1 MSMDISDF
9 YQTFFDEADE
19 LLADMEQHLLV
30 LQPEAPDA
38 EQLNAIFRAAHSI
51 KGGAGTFGFSV
62 LQETTHLMENLLDE
76 ARRGEMQLNTDIIN
90 LFLETK
96 DIMQEQ
102 LDAYKQSQEP
112 DAASFDYICQ
122 ALRQLALEAKGETPS
137 AVTRLSVVAKSEPQD
152 EQSRNQLPRRII
164 LSRLKAGEVDLLEEE
179 LGHLTTLTDVVKGV
193 DSLSAILPGD
203 IAEDDITAVL
213 CFVIEADQITFETV
227 EVSPKIS
234 TPPVLK
240 LAAEQAPTGRVEREK
255 TTRSSESTSI
265 RVAVEKVDQLINL
278 VGELVITQSMLAQR
292 SSELDPVNHGDLIT
306 SMGQLQRN
314 ARDLQESVMSIRM
327 MPMEYVFSRYPR
339 LVRDLAGKLG
349 KQVELTLVG
358 SSTELDKS
366 LIERIID
373 PLTHLVRNSL
383 DHGIELPE
391 KRLAAGKNSVGNL
404 ILSAEHQGGN
414 ICIEVTDDG
423 AGLNRERILAKAASQ
438 GLTVS
443 ENMSDDEVA
452 MLIFAPGF
460 STAEQVTDVS
470 GRGVGMDVVKR
481 NIQEMGGH
489 VEIQSKQGT
498 GTTIRIL
505 LPLTLAILDGMS
517 VRVADEVFILPLNA
531 VMESLQPREAINF
544 MVITKGAGRIAE
556 VGARF
561 VLDGMPG
568 KQMAID
574 ADLNAGLIGEDE
586 AKKRRS
592 EVTQEADF
600 YGSMDGASKFVRG
613 DAIAGILIMVIN
625 VVGGLLVG
633 VLQHGMSMGHAA
645 ESYTLLTI
653 GDGLVAQIPAL
664 VISTAAGVIVTR
676 VSTDQ
681 DVGEQMVNQLFSN
694 PSVML
699 LSAAVL
705 GLLGLVPGM
714 PNLVFLLFTAGL
726 LGLAWWIRGRE
737 QKAPAEP
744 KPVKM
749 AENNAVVEATW
760 NDVQLEDSLG
770 MEVGY
775 RLSPMVDFQQDGE
788 LLGRIR
794 SIRKKF
800 AQEMGFLPPVVHIR
814 DNMDLQPARYR
825 ILMKGVEIGSGDA
838 YPGRWLAINP
848 GTAAG
853 TLPGEATVDPAFGLN
868 AIWIESALKEQ
879 AQIQGYTVVEAS
891 TVVATHLNHLISQ
904 HAAELFGRQE
914 AQQLLDRVAQE
925 MPKLTEDLVPG
936 VVTLTTLHKVLQN
949 LLDEKVPIRDMRTI
963 LETLA
968 EHAPIQSDPHELT
981 AVVRVALGRAITQQW
996 FPGKDEVHVIGLDTP
1011 LERLLLQ
1018 ALQGG
1023 GGLEPGLADRLLA
1036 QTQEAL
1042 SRQEMVGA
1050 PPVLLVNHALRPL
1063 LSRFLR
1069 RSLPQLVVLSN
1080 LELSDNRHIRMTA
1093 TIGGK

>member
-122 ALRQLALEAKGETPS
+122 ALRQLALEAKDETPS

-152 EQSRNQLPRRII
+152 EQSRSQSPRRII

-179 LGHLTTLTDVVKGV
+179 LGHLTTLTDVVKGA

-227 EVSPKIS
+227 DVSPKIS

-531 VMESLQPREAINF
+531 VMESLQPREADLHPLAGGERVLEVRGEYLPIVELWKVFNVAGAKTEATQGIV
-544 MVITKGAGRIAE
+544 VILQSGGRRYALL
-556 VGARF
+556 V
-561 VLDGMPG
+561 D
-568 KQMAID
+568 Q
-574 ADLNAGLIGEDE
+574 LIGQHQVVVKNLESNYR
-586 AKKRRS
+586 K
-592 EVTQEADF
+592 VP
-600 YGSMDGASKFVRG
+600 
-613 DAIAGILIMVIN
+613 GI
-625 VVGGLLVG
+625 
-633 VLQHGMSMGHAA
+633 SAA
-645 ESYTLLTI
+645 TI
-653 GDGLVAQIPAL
+653 LGDGSVALIVDVSAL
-664 VISTAAGVIVTR
+664 QAI
-676 VSTDQ
+676 
-681 DVGEQMVNQLFSN
+681 N
-694 PSVML
+694 
-699 LSAAVL
+699 
-705 GLLGLVPGM
+705 
-714 PNLVFLLFTAGL
+714 
-726 LGLAWWIRGRE
+726 RE
-737 QKAPAEP
+737 QR
-744 KPVKM
+744 M
-749 AENNAVVEATW
+749 AN
-760 NDVQLEDSLG
+760 
-770 MEVGY
+770 
-775 RLSPMVDFQQDGE
+775 
-788 LLGRIR
+788 
-794 SIRKKF
+794 
-800 AQEMGFLPPVVHIR
+800 
-814 DNMDLQPARYR
+814 
-825 ILMKGVEIGSGDA
+825 
-838 YPGRWLAINP
+838 
-848 GTAAG
+848 
-853 TLPGEATVDPAFGLN
+853 TVA
-868 AIWIESALKEQ
+868 
-879 AQIQGYTVVEAS
+879 
-891 TVVATHLNHLISQ
+891 
-904 HAAELFGRQE
+904 
-914 AQQLLDRVAQE
+914 
-925 MPKLTEDLVPG
+925 
-936 VVTLTTLHKVLQN
+936 
-949 LLDEKVPIRDMRTI
+949 
-963 LETLA
+963 
-968 EHAPIQSDPHELT
+968 
-981 AVVRVALGRAITQQW
+981 
-996 FPGKDEVHVIGLDTP
+996 
-1011 LERLLLQ
+1011 
-1018 ALQGG
+1018 
-1023 GGLEPGLADRLLA
+1023 
-1036 QTQEAL
+1036 
-1042 SRQEMVGA
+1042 
-1050 PPVLLVNHALRPL
+1050 
-1063 LSRFLR
+1063 
-1069 RSLPQLVVLSN
+1069 
-1080 LELSDNRHIRMTA
+1080 
-1093 TIGGK
+1093 

>member
-122 ALRQLALEAKGETPS
+122 ALRQLALEAKDETPS

-152 EQSRNQLPRRII
+152 EQSRSQSPRRII

-179 LGHLTTLTDVVKGV
+179 LGHLTTLTDVVKGA

-227 EVSPKIS
+227 DVSPKIS

-531 VMESLQPREAINF
+531 VMESLQPCEADLHPLAGGERVLEVRGEYLPIVELWKVFNVAGAKTEATQGIVVILQSGGRRYALLVDQLIGQHQVVVKNLESNYRKVPGISAATILGDGSVALIVDVSALQAIN
-544 MVITKGAGRIAE
+544 RE
-556 VGARF
+556 QR
-561 VLDGMPG
+561 
-568 KQMAID
+568 MA
-574 ADLNAGLIGEDE
+574 N
-586 AKKRRS
+586 
-592 EVTQEADF
+592 
-600 YGSMDGASKFVRG
+600 
-613 DAIAGILIMVIN
+613 
-625 VVGGLLVG
+625 
-633 VLQHGMSMGHAA
+633 
-645 ESYTLLTI
+645 
-653 GDGLVAQIPAL
+653 
-664 VISTAAGVIVTR
+664 TAA
-676 VSTDQ
+676 
-681 DVGEQMVNQLFSN
+681 
-694 PSVML
+694 
-699 LSAAVL
+699 
-705 GLLGLVPGM
+705 
-714 PNLVFLLFTAGL
+714 
-726 LGLAWWIRGRE
+726 
-737 QKAPAEP
+737 
-744 KPVKM
+744 
-749 AENNAVVEATW
+749 
-760 NDVQLEDSLG
+760 
-770 MEVGY
+770 
-775 RLSPMVDFQQDGE
+775 
-788 LLGRIR
+788 
-794 SIRKKF
+794 
-800 AQEMGFLPPVVHIR
+800 
-814 DNMDLQPARYR
+814 
-825 ILMKGVEIGSGDA
+825 
-838 YPGRWLAINP
+838 
-848 GTAAG
+848 
-853 TLPGEATVDPAFGLN
+853 
-868 AIWIESALKEQ
+868 
-879 AQIQGYTVVEAS
+879 
-891 TVVATHLNHLISQ
+891 
-904 HAAELFGRQE
+904 
-914 AQQLLDRVAQE
+914 
-925 MPKLTEDLVPG
+925 
-936 VVTLTTLHKVLQN
+936 
-949 LLDEKVPIRDMRTI
+949 
-963 LETLA
+963 
-968 EHAPIQSDPHELT
+968 
-981 AVVRVALGRAITQQW
+981 
-996 FPGKDEVHVIGLDTP
+996 
-1011 LERLLLQ
+1011 
-1018 ALQGG
+1018 
-1023 GGLEPGLADRLLA
+1023 
-1036 QTQEAL
+1036 
-1042 SRQEMVGA
+1042 
-1050 PPVLLVNHALRPL
+1050 
-1063 LSRFLR
+1063 
-1069 RSLPQLVVLSN
+1069 
-1080 LELSDNRHIRMTA
+1080 
-1093 TIGGK
+1093 

>member
-122 ALRQLALEAKGETPS
+122 ALRQLALEAKDETPS

-152 EQSRNQLPRRII
+152 EQSRSQSPRRII

-179 LGHLTTLTDVVKGV
+179 LGHLTTLTDVVKGT

-234 TPPVLK
+234 TSPVLK

-531 VMESLQPREAINF
+531 VMESLQPREADLHPLAGGERVLEVRGEYLPIVELWKVFNVAGAKTEATQGIV
-544 MVITKGAGRIAE
+544 VILQSGGRRYALL
-556 VGARF
+556 V
-561 VLDGMPG
+561 D
-568 KQMAID
+568 Q
-574 ADLNAGLIGEDE
+574 LIGQHQVVVKNLESNYR
-586 AKKRRS
+586 K
-592 EVTQEADF
+592 VP
-600 YGSMDGASKFVRG
+600 
-613 DAIAGILIMVIN
+613 GI
-625 VVGGLLVG
+625 
-633 VLQHGMSMGHAA
+633 SAA
-645 ESYTLLTI
+645 TI
-653 GDGLVAQIPAL
+653 LGDGSVALIVDVSAL
-664 VISTAAGVIVTR
+664 QAINREQRMANTAA
-676 VSTDQ
+676 
-681 DVGEQMVNQLFSN
+681 
-694 PSVML
+694 
-699 LSAAVL
+699 
-705 GLLGLVPGM
+705 
-714 PNLVFLLFTAGL
+714 
-726 LGLAWWIRGRE
+726 
-737 QKAPAEP
+737 
-744 KPVKM
+744 
-749 AENNAVVEATW
+749 
-760 NDVQLEDSLG
+760 
-770 MEVGY
+770 
-775 RLSPMVDFQQDGE
+775 
-788 LLGRIR
+788 
-794 SIRKKF
+794 
-800 AQEMGFLPPVVHIR
+800 
-814 DNMDLQPARYR
+814 
-825 ILMKGVEIGSGDA
+825 
-838 YPGRWLAINP
+838 
-848 GTAAG
+848 
-853 TLPGEATVDPAFGLN
+853 
-868 AIWIESALKEQ
+868 
-879 AQIQGYTVVEAS
+879 
-891 TVVATHLNHLISQ
+891 
-904 HAAELFGRQE
+904 
-914 AQQLLDRVAQE
+914 
-925 MPKLTEDLVPG
+925 
-936 VVTLTTLHKVLQN
+936 
-949 LLDEKVPIRDMRTI
+949 
-963 LETLA
+963 
-968 EHAPIQSDPHELT
+968 
-981 AVVRVALGRAITQQW
+981 
-996 FPGKDEVHVIGLDTP
+996 
-1011 LERLLLQ
+1011 
-1018 ALQGG
+1018 
-1023 GGLEPGLADRLLA
+1023 
-1036 QTQEAL
+1036 
-1042 SRQEMVGA
+1042 
-1050 PPVLLVNHALRPL
+1050 
-1063 LSRFLR
+1063 
-1069 RSLPQLVVLSN
+1069 
-1080 LELSDNRHIRMTA
+1080 
-1093 TIGGK
+1093 

>member
-137 AVTRLSVVAKSEPQD
+137 VVTRLSVVAKSEPQD
-152 EQSRNQLPRRII
+152 EQSRSQSPRRII

-179 LGHLTTLTDVVKGV
+179 LGHLTTLTDVVKGA

-278 VGELVITQSMLAQR
+278 VGELIITQSMLAQR

-531 VMESLQPREAINF
+531 VMESLQPREADLHPLAGGERVLEVRGEYLPIVELWKVFNVAGAKTEATQGIV
-544 MVITKGAGRIAE
+544 VILQSGGRRYALL
-556 VGARF
+556 V
-561 VLDGMPG
+561 D
-568 KQMAID
+568 Q
-574 ADLNAGLIGEDE
+574 LIGQHQVVVKNLESNYR
-586 AKKRRS
+586 K
-592 EVTQEADF
+592 VP
-600 YGSMDGASKFVRG
+600 
-613 DAIAGILIMVIN
+613 GI
-625 VVGGLLVG
+625 
-633 VLQHGMSMGHAA
+633 SAA
-645 ESYTLLTI
+645 TI
-653 GDGLVAQIPAL
+653 LGDGSVALIVDVSAL
-664 VISTAAGVIVTR
+664 QAINREQRMANTAA
-676 VSTDQ
+676 
-681 DVGEQMVNQLFSN
+681 
-694 PSVML
+694 
-699 LSAAVL
+699 
-705 GLLGLVPGM
+705 
-714 PNLVFLLFTAGL
+714 
-726 LGLAWWIRGRE
+726 
-737 QKAPAEP
+737 
-744 KPVKM
+744 
-749 AENNAVVEATW
+749 
-760 NDVQLEDSLG
+760 
-770 MEVGY
+770 
-775 RLSPMVDFQQDGE
+775 
-788 LLGRIR
+788 
-794 SIRKKF
+794 
-800 AQEMGFLPPVVHIR
+800 
-814 DNMDLQPARYR
+814 
-825 ILMKGVEIGSGDA
+825 
-838 YPGRWLAINP
+838 
-848 GTAAG
+848 
-853 TLPGEATVDPAFGLN
+853 
-868 AIWIESALKEQ
+868 
-879 AQIQGYTVVEAS
+879 
-891 TVVATHLNHLISQ
+891 
-904 HAAELFGRQE
+904 
-914 AQQLLDRVAQE
+914 
-925 MPKLTEDLVPG
+925 
-936 VVTLTTLHKVLQN
+936 
-949 LLDEKVPIRDMRTI
+949 
-963 LETLA
+963 
-968 EHAPIQSDPHELT
+968 
-981 AVVRVALGRAITQQW
+981 
-996 FPGKDEVHVIGLDTP
+996 
-1011 LERLLLQ
+1011 
-1018 ALQGG
+1018 
-1023 GGLEPGLADRLLA
+1023 
-1036 QTQEAL
+1036 
-1042 SRQEMVGA
+1042 
-1050 PPVLLVNHALRPL
+1050 
-1063 LSRFLR
+1063 
-1069 RSLPQLVVLSN
+1069 
-1080 LELSDNRHIRMTA
+1080 
-1093 TIGGK
+1093 